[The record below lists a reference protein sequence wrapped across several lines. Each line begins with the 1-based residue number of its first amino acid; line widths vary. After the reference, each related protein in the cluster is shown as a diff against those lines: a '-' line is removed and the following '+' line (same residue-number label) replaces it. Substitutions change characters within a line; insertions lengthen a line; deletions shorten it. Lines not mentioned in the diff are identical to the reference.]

1 MGVKKFFI
9 ALVSCLLLLFF
20 LPIRAFAGIDLPE
33 GAVKGLPERL
43 AALDD
48 EGNAVNSATGEYFF
62 HVENMQY
69 GQTYSKN
76 VQLMN
81 LREDQGY
88 YIYFY
93 VEPLYKTGE
102 IDLEK
107 GCDCKFFLDGDMFYQ
122 GDVNGKGNIDLT
134 KKYFSCGYYLPGDSH
149 ILRCDI
155 TWNDIDVI
163 RHVNNGHRLVDKD
176 GEHVLE
182 GPDESGYVEGAIE
195 FKWIFFAS
203 VYEISSSTGDEQDT
217 TDVTDMIESSPETEH
232 PTDVKS
238 RNDESQPSDP
248 DEPSLEE
255 RSSTDINSNQSR
267 TETKS
272 NTPNHSDSNTFSNF
286 FSPFTGYLAK
296 DGTIWLI
303 CIGAVSLGII
313 ILLILMQREK
323 KKRKKKKNK

>member
-1 MGVKKFFI
+1 MSVKHIFI
-9 ALVSCLLLLFF
+9 ALVSCLLLLFL
-20 LPIRAFAGIDLPE
+20 LPVEAFAEIQLPE

-69 GQTYSKN
+69 GQTYTKN
-76 VQLMN
+76 IQLMN
-81 LREDQGY
+81 LREDHGY

-93 VEPLYKTGE
+93 VEPLYKSGE

-134 KKYFSCGYYLPGDSH
+134 GKYYSCGYYLPGDSH
-149 ILRCDI
+149 VLRCDI

-163 RHVNNGHRLVDKD
+163 RNVDNGHRLVDKD

-182 GPDESGYVEGAIE
+182 GPDESGYAEGEIE

-203 VYEISSSTGDEQDT
+203 VHEISSSASDELDT
-217 TDVTDMIESSPETEH
+217 TDVTDIIESFPETEH

-238 RNDESQPSDP
+238 RTDESNSTDETNHT
-248 DEPSLEE
+248 EPSNSEKV
-255 RSSTDINSNQSR
+255 NSNQISS
-267 TETKS
+267 ETTPS
-272 NTPNHSDSNTFSNF
+272 TPNHSNNNTFSTF

-303 CIGAVSLGII
+303 CIGAVSLGIV
-313 ILLILMQREK
+313 ILLILMHREK
-323 KKRKKKKNK
+323 KKRKKHK